1 MSQLAVSP
9 TVKLLGNALGS
20 CVQIFNLNN
29 VAQGAHYLT
38 VASRSVKT
46 NIPDPDYPEGVS
58 KIVITPSKVVVALGN
73 VIRAYSFDLKA

>member
-1 MSQLAVSP
+1 M
-9 TVKLLGNALGS
+9 
-20 CVQIFNLNN
+20 
-29 VAQGAHYLT
+29 T